1 MEQRRHQTGEAV
13 NDSYWINRNNE
24 LREVI
29 FRKSDKTIIMEM
41 FHDNKG
47 HLGIEKTYNAISE
60 IYYWK
65 NVYSDVSNHIKS
77 CPKCQHCGYLKK
89 TDDVLHPI
97 PIVAPWYHVGI
108 DLVKMPKSKSGNS
121 YILSLVDYFT
131 KWPEAIAI
139 PDKKAETIASSLYK
153 IFLIMGFPAIYS
165 SDQGREFVNSVMS
178 SLIEKTNAVHRISTA
193 YHPQTNG
200 LVERFNQ
207 TIQQMILKICNED
220 QNDWDIFLPELL
232 FSYRTMVHKTTKQT
246 PFSVMFGRPFSGI
259 EQPSIDL
266 NNNNESDYEG
276 GLKFITDLRESV
288 ISTVKKMLPN
298 HRKNRK
304 NNMQRKEKWIRSQT
318 K

>member
-1 MEQRRHQTGEAV
+1 MPTL
-13 NDSYWINRNNE
+13 W
-24 LREVI
+24 I
-29 FRKSDKTIIMEM
+29 FR
-41 FHDNKG
+41 
-47 HLGIEKTYNAISE
+47 
-60 IYYWK
+60 
-65 NVYSDVSNHIKS
+65 
-77 CPKCQHCGYLKK
+77 KK

-153 IFLIMGFPAIYS
+153 IFLTMGFPAIYS

-288 ISTVKKMLPN
+288 ISTVKKN
-298 HRKNRK
+298 VTESQEKQK
-304 NNMQRKEKWIRSQT
+304 KTICKEKKSGFEVRQNKERRQSFTFQCQKIVQ
-318 K
+318 KGV